1 MNPNTPTNSLTTF
14 RLIAFDESG
23 PQGTSSNCR
32 LVCNIDG
39 GGKLAIWG
47 GKESMDNINAVVRA
61 GMPCSVACES
71 IPPPQTFRQR
81 YGHSHWVPESARLRV
96 VEETRSERRWADWTE
111 VMALVVAPLRPALLA
126 LAKAG
131 LPPPEVGFELQGPG
145 GEVVAEAE
153 LAWEAK
159 RVAVLP
165 DRVEGSPFVGA
176 GWRVFSTDDVN
187 LESQLRTVLIAE
199 ESS

>member
-1 MNPNTPTNSLTTF
+1 MNLNTLANSLTTF
-14 RLIAFDESG
+14 RLVAFDESG
-23 PQGTSSNCR
+23 PRGTSSHRR

-47 GKESMDNINAVVRA
+47 GEESMDNINAVVRA

-71 IPPPQTFRQR
+71 IPPPQTFKRR

-96 VEETRSERRWADWTE
+96 VEETRSERYEADWTE
-111 VMALVVAPLRPALLA
+111 AMELVAAPLRPALLP
-126 LAKAG
+126 LAKDG
-131 LPPPEVGFELQGPG
+131 LPPPEVGFELQGAD

-153 LAWEAK
+153 LAWEAQQ
-159 RVAVLP
+159 VAVL
-165 DRVEGSPFVGA
+165 RGGAEAGPFVEA
-176 GWRVFSTDDVN
+176 GWHVFDFKEAR
-187 LESQLRTVLIAE
+187 LEAQLRTVLNAE